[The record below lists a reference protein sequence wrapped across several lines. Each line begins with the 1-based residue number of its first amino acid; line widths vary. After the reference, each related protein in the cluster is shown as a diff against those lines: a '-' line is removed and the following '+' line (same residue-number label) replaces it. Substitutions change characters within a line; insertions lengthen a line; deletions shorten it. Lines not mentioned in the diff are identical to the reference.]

1 MTDYEKAL
9 ADARD
14 ALAIY
19 RRYGAPLCGYAT
31 NAIDALDDLLAALDA
46 APQAPPAAVAPKLEH
61 KASADCWCEP
71 ELDSVDPDTGAKVWV
86 HRETH

>member
-19 RRYGAPLCGYAT
+19 RRYGEPLCGYAT

-46 APQAPPAAVAPKLEH
+46 QEPAQEGAQPWPAP
-61 KASADCWCEP
+61 
-71 ELDSVDPDTGAKVWV
+71 
-86 HRETH
+86 

>member
-9 ADARD
+9 TDARD

-46 APQAPPAAVAPKLEH
+46 QEPAQEGAQPWPAP
-61 KASADCWCEP
+61 
-71 ELDSVDPDTGAKVWV
+71 
-86 HRETH
+86 